1 MSLRE
6 AISEKHD
13 KAEHHRFVELLLT
26 GKLPKESYAEYLF
39 NQAICYLALEK
50 KADEHSLLNDIPGI
64 KRAALIEQDADELGR
79 NARIHASTREYVRY
93 LDSVPPGQ
101 LWAHIYV
108 RHFADMYGGQM
119 IKRVA
124 PGSCRMYDFEDRA
137 GLIGKV
143 REKLSDDLAE
153 EAKRVFDFALRL
165 FDEVSDAYDLR
176 AA

>member
-26 GKLPKESYAEYLF
+26 GKLPKEAYAEYLF
-39 NQAICYLALEK
+39 NQAMCYYALEK
-50 KADEHSLLNDIPGI
+50 RADEFSLLSDIQGI
-64 KRAALIEQDADELGR
+64 KRAALIEQDANELDR
-79 NARIHASTREYVRY
+79 NVKIHESTTDYVKY
-93 LDSVPPGQ
+93 LESVPSDQ

-124 PGSCRMYDFEDRA
+124 PGSCRMYEFEDRA

-143 REKLSDDLAE
+143 RERLSDDLAE

-165 FDEVSDAYDLR
+165 FDEVSDGHNLR

>member
-6 AISEKHD
+6 AISGKHD

-26 GKLPKESYAEYLF
+26 GKLPKEAYAEYLF
-39 NQAICYLALEK
+39 NQAMCYYALEK
-50 KADEHSLLNDIPGI
+50 KADDFSLLIDIQGI
-64 KRAALIEQDADELGR
+64 KRAALIEQDANELDR
-79 NARIHASTREYVRY
+79 NVKIHDSTRDYVKY
-93 LDSVPPGQ
+93 LDSVPSDQ

-124 PGSCRMYDFEDRA
+124 PGSCRMYEFEDRA

-143 REKLSDDLAE
+143 RERLSDDLAE
-153 EAKRVFDFALRL
+153 EANRVFDFALRL
-165 FDEVSDAYDLR
+165 FDEVSDAYNLR